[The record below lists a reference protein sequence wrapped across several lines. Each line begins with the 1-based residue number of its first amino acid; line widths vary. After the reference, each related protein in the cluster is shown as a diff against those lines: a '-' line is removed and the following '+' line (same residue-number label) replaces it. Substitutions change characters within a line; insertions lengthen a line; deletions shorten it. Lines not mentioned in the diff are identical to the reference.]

1 MSVRLPSPG
10 RSLLT
15 HAHICESINIALT
28 RNLFDDRSESAWH
41 FLNSGWHSPAGSG
54 SQLQSGARS
63 RGSGELAG
71 MRTRSHPHSA
81 PRLGDPAA
89 QAGWLSRFL
98 EGEKGGPAGVFP
110 SRHVW
115 SSYFSAHHCPL
126 RCLHL
131 GCPCHCPGHAGLQH
145 LFLGCLCVK
154 LSAERAETRS
164 CATGSGPQMS
174 GKALL
179 NTDNRVELEGQVS
192 GQVSGLSCCPWP
204 TPMVTEAQTLVGG
217 RGRES

>member
-1 MSVRLPSPG
+1 MPLPGPSCGMSVRLPSPG

-98 EGEKGGPAGVFP
+98 EGEKGPGRGLPFQSRVVILLLRPPLPPALPAPGLP
-110 SRHVW
+110 LSLPWSRWAATPVSW
-115 SSYFSAHHCPL
+115 LPL
-126 RCLHL
+126 RQAECRE
-131 GCPCHCPGHAGLQH
+131 GRDSV
-145 LFLGCLCVK
+145 LC
-154 LSAERAETRS
+154 
-164 CATGSGPQMS
+164 
-174 GKALL
+174 
-179 NTDNRVELEGQVS
+179 NRL
-192 GQVSGLSCCPWP
+192 WP
-204 TPMVTEAQTLVGG
+204 TDVRQGFAEH
-217 RGRES
+217 

>member
-1 MSVRLPSPG
+1 MPLPGPSCGMSVRLPSPG

-71 MRTRSHPHSA
+71 MRPRSHPHSA

-131 GCPCHCPGHAGLQH
+131 GCPSVPWSRWAATPVSWLPLHQAECREGRDSV
-145 LFLGCLCVK
+145 LC
-154 LSAERAETRS
+154 
-164 CATGSGPQMS
+164 
-174 GKALL
+174 
-179 NTDNRVELEGQVS
+179 NRL
-192 GQVSGLSCCPWP
+192 WP
-204 TPMVTEAQTLVGG
+204 TDVRQGFAEH
-217 RGRES
+217 

>member
-1 MSVRLPSPG
+1 MPLPGPSCGMSVRLPSPG

-15 HAHICESINIALT
+15 HAHICESINVALT

-98 EGEKGGPAGVFP
+98 EGEKGARPG
-110 SRHVW
+110 
-115 SSYFSAHHCPL
+115 SSLPVTCGHLTSPPTTAPCAACTWAAPVTAL
-126 RCLHL
+126 VTL
-131 GCPCHCPGHAGLQH
+131 GCNTC
-145 LFLGCLCVK
+145 FLAA
-154 LSAERAETRS
+154 SAS
-164 CATGSGPQMS
+164 S
-174 GKALL
+174 
-179 NTDNRVELEGQVS
+179 
-192 GQVSGLSCCPWP
+192 
-204 TPMVTEAQTLVGG
+204 
-217 RGRES
+217 